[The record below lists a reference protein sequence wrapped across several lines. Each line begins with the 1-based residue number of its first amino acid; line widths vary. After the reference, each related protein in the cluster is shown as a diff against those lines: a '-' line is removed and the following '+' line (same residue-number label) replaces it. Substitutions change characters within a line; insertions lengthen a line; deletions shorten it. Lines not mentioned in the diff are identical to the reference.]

1 MNVNG
6 VAPKQDG
13 VKVVMGPGTGL
24 GAAFL
29 CKSKFSDRH
38 DVYPAEIGFNDWLP
52 KSPLEIKI
60 AEFVKN
66 KDQTD
71 RIGINR
77 MCRGSTL
84 PMLYEF
90 MTQDNPKHQRV
101 FKGLER
107 EINSKDVIEK
117 SKSDKLCAEAVNQ
130 FMKIFAN
137 KVSEICCQKLP
148 YGGVYLVGGV
158 TEGLKDKIQQ
168 EKLFMKTFEQA
179 GMAKSILSQIP
190 VFLIKERL

>member
-1 MNVNG
+1 MESNLFSGISTLGNDDILNVNG

-52 KSPLEIKI
+52 KSAQEVKI
-60 AEFVKN
+60 AEYVK
-66 KDQTD
+66 KRDQTE
-71 RIGINR
+71 RVGINR

-90 MTQDNPKHQRV
+90 MVENNPKQKSV
-101 FKGLER
+101 FKGLDR
-107 EINSKDVIEK
+107 EITSKDVIDK
-117 SKSDKLCAEAVNQ
+117 SKSDKICREAVNQ
-130 FMKIFAN
+130 FIKIYAN

-158 TEGLKDKIQQ
+158 TEGLKENIQQ
-168 EKLFMKTFEQA
+168 EKLFLKTFE
-179 GMAKSILSQIP
+179 
-190 VFLIKERL
+190 